1 MAEPTGT
8 VAEPTW
14 TVIEPTGTMVEP
26 DETWRDTVIP
36 YIAIDDLC
44 YSCILC
50 YASPDDTGR
59 VLLVIA
65 DT

>member
-1 MAEPTGT
+1 MTEPTGT
-8 VAEPTW
+8 VIKPTGIVIELTG
-14 TVIEPTGTMVEP
+14 TVIEPV
-26 DETWRDTVIP
+26 DTVISF
-36 YIAIDDLC
+36 IALDDHC
-44 YSCILC
+44 HSCVLC